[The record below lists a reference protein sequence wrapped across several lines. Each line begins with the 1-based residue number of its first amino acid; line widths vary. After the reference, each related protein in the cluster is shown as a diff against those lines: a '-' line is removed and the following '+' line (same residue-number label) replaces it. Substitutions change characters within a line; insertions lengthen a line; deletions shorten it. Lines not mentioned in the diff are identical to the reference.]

1 MTTRYNTISFLSD
14 LGVADES
21 VGVVHSVIRTIAPDA
36 RTIDIT
42 HGITP
47 HDIRAGSLCLAR
59 AVQYVAP
66 GVVLAV
72 IDPTVGTARRAIAVE
87 VGDGAGVLVGP
98 DNGLLASAVAMT
110 GGATRAI
117 ELTNAEYHL
126 GALGQTF
133 SCRDVFAPVAAHLCN
148 GIDLT
153 EIGSEIDPLSL
164 MPGLMP
170 LARSHDGA
178 LIAEVLWVD
187 HFGNAQL
194 NIGIDDLEG
203 LLGGEPAAR
212 VRMDFT
218 AGGRVGFR
226 MAGIKETFANIASSD
241 AGLISDS
248 YGLLSICLNQRSAAD
263 ELGIHVG
270 TEITLSALT
279 A

>member
-1 MTTRYNTISFLSD
+1 MTLRYDTISFLSD

-21 VGVVHSVIRTIAPDA
+21 VGVVHSVIRSLAPQA
-36 RTIDIT
+36 HTIDIT

-72 IDPTVGTARRAIAVE
+72 IDPTVGTPRRAIAVE
-87 VGDGAGVLVGP
+87 VGEGAGVLVGP

-110 GGATRAI
+110 GGATRAV
-117 ELTNAEYHL
+117 ELTNTDYHL
-126 GALGQTF
+126 GLLGRTF
-133 SCRDVFAPVAAHLCN
+133 SCRDIFAPVAAHLCN
-148 GIDLT
+148 GVAIT
-153 EIGSEIDPLSL
+153 EVGTEIDPLSL

-170 LARSHDGA
+170 LARSEGGA

-194 NIGIDDLEG
+194 NIGADDLDD
-203 LLGGEPAAR
+203 LLDNDPTAR

-226 MAGIKETFANIASSD
+226 MAGIKDTFADIASSD
-241 AGLISDS
+241 AGLVSDS
-248 YGLLSICLNQRSAAD
+248 YGLLSICLNQRSAAE

-270 TEITLSALT
+270 TEITLSMLT
-279 A
+279 S